1 MDLSSRKQVADLLS
15 RYHLWT
21 KKKLGQN
28 FLVNKLVLKKIIET
42 ANLNKKDYVL
52 EIGSG
57 IGTLTQELLKNS
69 RWVLGIEI
77 DPNMIKI
84 LQETC
89 GAESNLKILQK
100 NILALDLSKHLS
112 QVSSYKVVAN
122 LPYYITQPILR
133 NFLEVQNFKPELMVL
148 MVQKE
153 VAEKICAKKG
163 DMSLLG
169 LSVQFYADA
178 KLISIVKN
186 DNFFPVPRVDSA
198 IIKISNISKKLDK
211 VQNIDLFFQIAKAGF
226 SQKRKKL
233 RNSLAGGLRIQP
245 TEAEKILNKAGIN
258 PNTRAETLSLED
270 WEKLYL
276 VWEK

>member
-133 NFLEVQNFKPELMVL
+133 NFLEVQTFKPELMVL

>member
-1 MDLSSRKQVADLLS
+1 
-15 RYHLWT
+15 
-21 KKKLGQN
+21 
-28 FLVNKLVLKKIIET
+28 
-42 ANLNKKDYVL
+42 
-52 EIGSG
+52 
-57 IGTLTQELLKNS
+57 
-69 RWVLGIEI
+69 
-77 DPNMIKI
+77 
-84 LQETC
+84 
-89 GAESNLKILQK
+89 
-100 NILALDLSKHLS
+100 
-112 QVSSYKVVAN
+112 
-122 LPYYITQPILR
+122 
-133 NFLEVQNFKPELMVL
+133 
-148 MVQKE
+148 
-153 VAEKICAKKG
+153 
-163 DMSLLG
+163 MSLLG

>member
-133 NFLEVQNFKPELMVL
+133 NFLEVQTFKPELMVL

-198 IIKISNISKKLDK
+198 IIKITNISKKLDK

-245 TEAEKILNKAGIN
+245 TEAEKILYKAGIN